1 MTAPEPMT
9 APDSLAAPSP
19 GLPLDG
25 ITVVSLEQAVAAP
38 YASRQLADL
47 GARVIKIE
55 RPGGGD
61 FARNYDRSVK
71 GLASYFVWLN
81 RGKESV
87 ALDLKSAS
95 GVAAL
100 TGLIGRADVFVQ
112 NLAPGAAQR
121 LGVSAQVLRA
131 RHPRLIACDVSGYSP
146 DGPMGQRRAYDLL
159 IQCETGLLSV
169 TGSADAPAKAG
180 ISVADIAG
188 GMFAFSSIL
197 AALYARAQTG
207 QGAALSVSLFESLTE
222 WMSQPLY
229 YAMYTGTPPPRT
241 GTSHA
246 TIAPYG
252 TFRTGGDGSVQLAVQ
267 NEREWRRLC
276 AAVLGRPGLADEP
289 RFATNSA
296 RVDNRGELQA
306 EIEAALAD
314 LPAEKVL
321 ELLDAAQIA
330 NGRMNTVVDLL
341 GHPQL
346 AHRWAEVDSP
356 AGPLRALPSPI
367 SLGGATPAL
376 GAVPALGE
384 HTAAVLAEFGL
395 GGAEFTD
402 GDPADGRLVNDR
414 GSDADS
420 TDATF
425 TAGQPI
431 DADATDAESS
441 VDDAGDGALTDARL
455 SEADVSGTGR
465 SGCGNVGAGW

>member
-1 MTAPEPMT
+1 MTAPGPLT
-9 APDSLAAPSP
+9 APAQS
-19 GLPLDG
+19 LPLEG

-47 GARVIKIE
+47 GARVIKVE

-61 FARNYDRSVK
+61 FARNYDSTVK

-87 ALDLKSAS
+87 ALDLKSAAGLS
-95 GVAAL
+95 AL
-100 TGLIGRADVFVQ
+100 TALIGRADVFVQ
-112 NLAPGAAQR
+112 NLAPGAAER
-121 LGVSAQVLRA
+121 MGLSAAALREG
-131 RHPRLIACDVSGYSP
+131 HPELIVCDVSGYAP
-146 DGPMGQRRAYDLL
+146 DGPFAHQRAYDLL

-197 AALYARAQTG
+197 AALYARARTG
-207 QGAALSVSLFESLTE
+207 DGAALSVSLFESLTE
-222 WMSQPLY
+222 WMSQPMY

-252 TFRTGGDGSVQLAVQ
+252 TFRTAGGGSVQLAVQ
-267 NEREWRRLC
+267 NDREWRRLC
-276 AAVLGRPGLADEP
+276 DQVLGRPGLADDP
-289 RFATNSA
+289 RFATNIA
-296 RVDNRGELQA
+296 RVANRPELHA
-306 EIEAALAD
+306 EIEDALASQA
-314 LPAEKVL
+314 PERVL

-330 NGRMNTVVDLL
+330 NGRMNTVTDLL
-341 GHPQL
+341 DHPQL

-367 SLGGATPAL
+367 SLGGAAPAL

-384 HTAAVLAEFGL
+384 HTAAVLAELGL
-395 GGAEFTD
+395 
-402 GDPADGRLVNDR
+402 
-414 GSDADS
+414 SDTEISA
-420 TDATF
+420 
-425 TAGQPI
+425 P
-431 DADATDAESS
+431 
-441 VDDAGDGALTDARL
+441 DGA
-455 SEADVSGTGR
+455 
-465 SGCGNVGAGW
+465 GAPR

>member
-1 MTAPEPMT
+1 MTAP
-9 APDSLAAPSP
+9 SP
-19 GLPLDG
+19 ALGLPLDG

-38 YASRQLADL
+38 YATRQLADL
-47 GARVIKIE
+47 GARVIKVE

-61 FARNYDRSVK
+61 FARTYDSSVK

-87 ALDLKSAS
+87 ALDLKSAAGRS
-95 GVAAL
+95 APTA
-100 TGLIGRADVFVQ
+100 LIGRADVFVQ
-112 NLAPGAAQR
+112 NLAPGAAER
-121 LGVSAQVLRA
+121 MGLSASALRA
-131 RHPRLIACDVSGYSP
+131 TDPKLIVCDVSGYAP
-146 DGPMGQRRAYDLL
+146 DGPMGDRRAYDLL

-197 AALYARAQTG
+197 AALYTRATTG
-207 QGAALSVSLFESLTE
+207 DGAALSVSLFESLTE
-222 WMSQPLY
+222 WMSQPMY

-252 TFRTGGDGSVQLAVQ
+252 TFRTAGGGSVQLAVQ
-267 NEREWRRLC
+267 NDREWRRLC
-276 AAVLGRPGLADEP
+276 DQVLGRPAVADDP
-289 RFATNSA
+289 RFATNPA
-296 RVDNRGELQA
+296 RVANRDELHA
-306 EIEAALAD
+306 EIEAALAGY
-314 LPAEKVL
+314 PAEQVL

-341 GHPQL
+341 DHPQL

-367 SLGGATPAL
+367 SLGGVAPAL
-376 GAVPALGE
+376 GAIPAVGE

-395 GGAEFTD
+395 A
-402 GDPADGRLVNDR
+402 DPV
-414 GSDADS
+414 
-420 TDATF
+420 
-425 TAGQPI
+425 
-431 DADATDAESS
+431 
-441 VDDAGDGALTDARL
+441 LTGKGLTGELDARD
-455 SEADVSGTGR
+455 EAGTR
-465 SGCGNVGAGW
+465 

>member
-1 MTAPEPMT
+1 MTAPGPLT
-9 APDSLAAPSP
+9 APAQS
-19 GLPLDG
+19 LPLEG

-47 GARVIKIE
+47 GARVIKVE

-61 FARNYDRSVK
+61 FARNYDSTVK

-87 ALDLKSAS
+87 ALDLKSAAGLS
-95 GVAAL
+95 AL
-100 TGLIGRADVFVQ
+100 TALIGRADVFVQ
-112 NLAPGAAQR
+112 NLAPGAAER
-121 LGVSAQVLRA
+121 MGLSAAALRA
-131 RHPRLIACDVSGYSP
+131 GHPELIVCDVSGYAP
-146 DGPMGQRRAYDLL
+146 DGPFAHQRAYDLL

-197 AALYARAQTG
+197 AALYARARTG
-207 QGAALSVSLFESLTE
+207 DGAALSVSLFESLTE
-222 WMSQPLY
+222 WMSQPMY

-252 TFRTGGDGSVQLAVQ
+252 TFRTAGGGSVQLAVQ
-267 NEREWRRLC
+267 NDREWRRLC
-276 AAVLGRPGLADEP
+276 DQVLGRPGLADDP
-289 RFATNSA
+289 RFATNIA
-296 RVDNRGELQA
+296 RVANRPELHA
-306 EIEAALAD
+306 EIESALAGQA
-314 LPAEKVL
+314 PERVL

-330 NGRMNTVVDLL
+330 NGRMNTVTDLL
-341 GHPQL
+341 DHPQL

-367 SLGGATPAL
+367 SLGGAAPAL

-384 HTAAVLAEFGL
+384 HTAAVLAELGL
-395 GGAEFTD
+395 SDTEISGLAN
-402 GDPADGRLVNDR
+402 AGR
-414 GSDADS
+414 
-420 TDATF
+420 
-425 TAGQPI
+425 AG
-431 DADATDAESS
+431 
-441 VDDAGDGALTDARL
+441 
-455 SEADVSGTGR
+455 
-465 SGCGNVGAGW
+465 

>member
-1 MTAPEPMT
+1 MTAPSP
-9 APDSLAAPSP
+9 AP

-38 YASRQLADL
+38 YATRQLADL
-47 GARVIKIE
+47 GARVIKVE

-61 FARNYDRSVK
+61 FARTYDSSVK

-87 ALDLKSAS
+87 ALDLKSAAGRS
-95 GVAAL
+95 AL
-100 TGLIGRADVFVQ
+100 TALIGRADVFVQ
-112 NLAPGAAQR
+112 NLAPGAAER
-121 LGVSAQVLRA
+121 MGLSASALRA
-131 RHPRLIACDVSGYSP
+131 TDPRLIVCDVSGYAP
-146 DGPMGQRRAYDLL
+146 DGPMGDRRAYDLL

-197 AALYARAQTG
+197 AALYTRATTG
-207 QGAALSVSLFESLTE
+207 DGAALSVSLFESLTE
-222 WMSQPLY
+222 WMSQPMY

-252 TFRTGGDGSVQLAVQ
+252 TFRTAGGGSVQLAVQ
-267 NEREWRRLC
+267 NDREWRRLC
-276 AAVLGRPGLADEP
+276 DQVLGRPAVADDP
-289 RFATNSA
+289 RFATNPA
-296 RVDNRGELQA
+296 RVANRGELHA
-306 EIEAALAD
+306 EIEAALAGYQ
-314 LPAEKVL
+314 AEQVL

-341 GHPQL
+341 DHPQL
-346 AHRWAEVDSP
+346 AHRWAQVDSP

-367 SLGGATPAL
+367 SLGGVAPAL
-376 GAVPALGE
+376 GPIPAVGE

-395 GGAEFTD
+395 A
-402 GDPADGRLVNDR
+402 DPAL
-414 GSDADS
+414 AD
-420 TDATF
+420 D
-425 TAGQPI
+425 
-431 DADATDAESS
+431 E
-441 VDDAGDGALTDARL
+441 LTGGLDARD
-455 SEADVSGTGR
+455 EAGTR
-465 SGCGNVGAGW
+465 

>member
-1 MTAPEPMT
+1 MTVPDPASAP
-9 APDSLAAPSP
+9 AR

-38 YASRQLADL
+38 YATRQLADL
-47 GARVIKIE
+47 GARVIKVE

-61 FARNYDRSVK
+61 FARNYDGTVK

-87 ALDLKSAS
+87 ALDLKSSA
-95 GVAAL
+95 GLAAL
-100 TGLIGRADVFVQ
+100 TALIGHADVFVQ
-112 NLAPGAAQR
+112 NLAPGAAER
-121 LGVSAQVLRA
+121 MGLSAPALRA
-131 RHPRLIACDVSGYSP
+131 RDPKLIVCDVSGYAP
-146 DGPMGQRRAYDLL
+146 DGPMGDRRAYDLL

-197 AALYARAQTG
+197 AALYTRARTG
-207 QGAALSVSLFESLTE
+207 DGAALSVSLFESLTE
-222 WMSQPLY
+222 WMSQPMY

-252 TFRTGGDGSVQLAVQ
+252 TFAASGGSVQLAVQ
-267 NEREWRRLC
+267 NDREWRRLC
-276 AAVLGRPGLADEP
+276 GQVLGRPALADDP
-289 RFATNSA
+289 RFVTNTA
-296 RVDNRGELQA
+296 RVANRPELHA
-306 EIEAALAD
+306 EIEAALAGR
-314 LPAEKVL
+314 PPEKVL

-330 NGRMNTVVDLL
+330 NGRMNTVTDLL

-346 AHRWAEVDSP
+346 ADRWAQVDSP

-395 GGAEFTD
+395 TD
-402 GDPADGRLVNDR
+402 LET
-414 GSDADS
+414 S
-420 TDATF
+420 T
-425 TAGQPI
+425 P
-431 DADATDAESS
+431 
-441 VDDAGDGALTDARL
+441 DDAGAA
-455 SEADVSGTGR
+455 
-465 SGCGNVGAGW
+465 